1 MVIIRRQAED
11 QAPAAEEALRQRV
24 VRQQLTETVGNVLY
38 GKDAVLADGQGGQ
51 LGVRDGGQLV
61 RGGAVV
67 RADALPGEEI
77 VEAPERLLRAVRDV
91 DVILRQKPA
100 HLPAGKRAFLPCGI
114 ELRDKAAAE
123 NAAGEQ
129 AAERRAV
136 DKVHGPGADLRLLR
150 QRALRA
156 VPDLPHGAHSRV
168 RSASMTEATLPSAL
182 GAASRKS

>member
-24 VRQQLTETVGNVLY
+24 VRQQLTETVGNVLH
-38 GKDAVLADGQGGQ
+38 GKDAVLADGQGRQ
-51 LGVRDGGQLV
+51 LGVRNGGQLV

-67 RADALPGEEI
+67 RTDALPGEEI

-114 ELRDKAAAE
+114 EL
-123 NAAGEQ
+123 
-129 AAERRAV
+129 
-136 DKVHGPGADLRLLR
+136 
-150 QRALRA
+150 
-156 VPDLPHGAHSRV
+156 
-168 RSASMTEATLPSAL
+168 
-182 GAASRKS
+182 